1 MISAILILAQLD
13 KVPSDLVQ
21 NNGILA
27 LVALGVVTA
36 LVTIWSNVR
45 QKPPH
50 ESPTR
55 REFDDL
61 KGKVGHIELSL
72 APMERRIL
80 EGVKESGH
88 DLAKKIEHLGE
99 HEYTARGELWEKLN
113 ATAERIAAQEA
124 KSDLAADIAKAI
136 HTAVTAPKKA

>member
-1 MISAILILAQLD
+1 MTSLFLIAQLD

-21 NNGILA
+21 YNGILA

-45 QKPPH
+45 NKPPH
-50 ESPTR
+50 ETPTR

-80 EGVKESGH
+80 EGVKEIGQ
-88 DLAKKIEHLGE
+88 DLTKKIEHLGE
-99 HEYTARGELWEKLN
+99 HEYTARGELWDKLN
-113 ATAERIAAQEA
+113 ATAERVAAQEA
-124 KSDLAADIAKAI
+124 KNDLAGDIAKALN
-136 HTAVTAPKKA
+136 HAVAAGAKKP